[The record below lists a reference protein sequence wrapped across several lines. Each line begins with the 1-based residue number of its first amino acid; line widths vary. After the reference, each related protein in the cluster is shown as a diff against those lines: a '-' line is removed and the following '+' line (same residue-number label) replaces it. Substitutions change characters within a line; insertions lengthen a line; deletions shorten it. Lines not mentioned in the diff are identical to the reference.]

1 MTRVRLLTPCTVYGI
16 LHAAGSVLEVHAERE
31 HGLEVYF
38 GPGRTYV
45 GTLLRSAVEPVAE
58 AGEAQDLTALL

>member
-1 MTRVRLLTPCTVYGI
+1 MTRVRLLEPCAAYGI
-16 LHAAGSVLEVHAERE
+16 RHAAGSVLEVHAERE